1 MLPSWAAWTIGL
13 IFIVAAWF
21 VSLAT
26 PGDVQKKAPFEVP
39 ATIGQA
45 ATGRNIAVTFTDLRR
60 ADTVNA
66 TAWSAEG
73 NWLVVDLDAEAVLTE
88 TGASLRSAQLRI
100 DGKQFDAS
108 ERPKSFYRGALH
120 VGVPQSGS
128 LAFELPADLR
138 AGEGRIE
145 LALNGV
151 NPELDSMIVL
161 TIDLADV
168 PAVDETDLLTT
179 GWTNP

>member
-1 MLPSWAAWTIGL
+1 M
-13 IFIVAAWF
+13 
-21 VSLAT
+21 AT
-26 PGDVQKKAPFEVP
+26 PGDAQMKAPFEVP

-60 ADTVNA
+60 AGTVNA

-88 TGASLRSAQLRI
+88 VGASLGSAQLRI

-108 ERPKSFYRGALH
+108 ERPKSFYRGTLR

-128 LAFELPADLR
+128 LAFELPTELR

-145 LALNGV
+145 LALNGI
-151 NPELDSMIVL
+151 NPELDSMVVL
-161 TIDLADV
+161 TFDLADLDT
-168 PAVDETDLLTT
+168 VDETDLLMT